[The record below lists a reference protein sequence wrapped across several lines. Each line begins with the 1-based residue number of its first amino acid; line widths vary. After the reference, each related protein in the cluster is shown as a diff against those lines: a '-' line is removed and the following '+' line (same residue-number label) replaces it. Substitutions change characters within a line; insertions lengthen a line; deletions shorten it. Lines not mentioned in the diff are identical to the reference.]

1 MHNSKHC
8 YTSHFN
14 QNLFDMNEM
23 LGGESINVP
32 GRPVEDAGHLG
43 GVALLALAPD
53 HREESLRCLNISS
66 TR

>member
-1 MHNSKHC
+1 
-8 YTSHFN
+8 
-14 QNLFDMNEM
+14 MNEM